1 MCRIWESAVFYEK
14 IRYKL
19 CVNCK
24 QSGWRC
30 RRVCLPLRLCLRF
43 SSAFFRVSVAAYLY
57 FFGYLRPWLAPPG
70 LRCMS
75 GACGAGGICRKN
87 AHAEKK
93 CSVGNFCRC
102 AVSYSV
108 PWQSAAL
115 RGCLLM
121 LRWPGHVDCWF
132 RYVPQS
138 DWQRFGDGYRKS
150 GGIKTCRIFLWFLG
164 YCVRHFGFRMPFIS
178 ITAEWPPYR
187 RQAWLVAIWCWR

>member
-1 MCRIWESAVFYEK
+1 MQARTSASAPVSALFICILSCICCRIPVF
-14 IRYKL
+14 L
-19 CVNCK
+19 
-24 QSGWRC
+24 
-30 RRVCLPLRLCLRF
+30 
-43 SSAFFRVSVAAYLY
+43 RVSAPLACVARVTLHVW
-57 FFGYLRPWLAPPG
+57 RVW
-70 LRCMS
+70 
-75 GACGAGGICRKN
+75 CRWDMQKKRSCR
-87 AHAEKK
+87 KK